1 MFFLIVYENLL
12 SKLKKVKKMSLVQIF
27 KLSNVYRIYII
38 KKIIFMQKSTQN
50 KEFIK
55 SFTIKHII

>member
-1 MFFLIVYENLL
+1 
-12 SKLKKVKKMSLVQIF
+12 MSLVQIF
-27 KLSNVYRIYII
+27 KLSNVFRIYII